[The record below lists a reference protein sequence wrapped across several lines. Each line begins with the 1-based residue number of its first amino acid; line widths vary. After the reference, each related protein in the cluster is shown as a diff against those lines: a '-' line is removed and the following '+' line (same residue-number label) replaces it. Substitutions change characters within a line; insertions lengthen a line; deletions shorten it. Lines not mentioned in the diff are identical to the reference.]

1 MVSFYKFTV
10 WSNLPQHTGR
20 HLLPA
25 WQSAGDLA
33 FFMIIESS
41 QSVLS
46 IVICFGQPE
55 RIMKY
60 GIYKPVTSKGTRR
73 EKNSS
78 FFV

>member
-46 IVICFGQPE
+46 IVICFRAAG
-55 RIMKY
+55 
-60 GIYKPVTSKGTRR
+60 
-73 EKNSS
+73 KNNEIWYI
-78 FFV
+78 

>member
-46 IVICFGQPE
+46 VVYDNREFEECAFCCF
-55 RIMKY
+55 
-60 GIYKPVTSKGTRR
+60 
-73 EKNSS
+73 N
-78 FFV
+78 